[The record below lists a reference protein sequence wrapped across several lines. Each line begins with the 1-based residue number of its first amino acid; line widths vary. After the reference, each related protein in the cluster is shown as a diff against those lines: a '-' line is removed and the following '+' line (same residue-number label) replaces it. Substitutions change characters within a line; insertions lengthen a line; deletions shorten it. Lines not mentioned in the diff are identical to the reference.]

1 MKYLCLLLVI
11 TSVLPMK
18 SVVAQNS
25 RVSESNWYDLCKEI
39 NEKGATPVKASMIS
53 TLESPVNTLTGAV
66 SFDIPVHTIELGS
79 YSLPI
84 SLHYETSGF
93 RATDIASNIGLGWSI
108 NGIGCIA
115 RTIKGFRDDFDNVGY
130 DTGGF
135 DYIEFLMDE
144 ENLNEENFDEE
155 NFDEEAFKESFPK
168 LVNLTDGGF
177 DGEPD
182 LYSFNFAGHSGS
194 FINNVDK
201 YGRITN
207 FNEHNIKIERG
218 NDEYAFSIT
227 DEVGNIYYFGG
238 GNSNERIDFYKN
250 RQSCMKESY
259 WESMESLQIRFA
271 SGDLGTDNEGD
282 DDYDIT
288 WHLSRIEVASSDYV
302 IDFEYAHDSVRVYL
316 GTDEMYMFGHPFI
329 NAASLE
335 ASKEFGWVAHRFNRF
350 KYAKMPRITK
360 ITWKKGNSELGSI
373 IFVPESDYRFDLQ
386 NDAAT
391 HHGGHA
397 ISQIK
402 VMNSDNSVNN
412 YIYLKHS
419 YNGSSYNGKTIL
431 DKGIDYS
438 FYNTLFLDKL
448 YYLDSNDNLLYSY
461 EFSYDGEYKK
471 IARNTSYIDMWGYVN
486 NDNAD
491 SDSHSACRLIKPKI
505 FYYENG
511 KDNPL
516 YNSVYSAWKRHG
528 EEPTYIL
535 DGYDMTPNETLTVK
549 HTLSSVKTPCGGIVS
564 FGYEPNNF
572 YFDSQTITG
581 PGVRVKTV
589 TYDGGYMNHQYKW
602 RKKYSYTDDN
612 GVTSGRVTSIP
623 DYGYFNAIAY
633 VENWQNINGP
643 HDNEYNRNIFTTRQ
657 FSTVSD
663 MTGTSQSVVRYSKVT
678 VTDEGMGNT
687 DGKIGK
693 TEYHY
698 RLGWNAGEDSI
709 CIGNNEYVHRTK
721 TRRASYVQIIEL
733 GVYDASPYYTLQ
745 HKDSSPKFTEP
756 ITSWCGD
763 YLTKE
768 IKYDLNGK
776 PVESTEYKYSLHP
789 SNKTFAYLQSKYYI
803 RYDVPWAIL
812 DFETGS
818 IVDKFYNFQLDIL
831 WGANYYR
838 TGSRRLD
845 AIIQTRYSGET
856 SNKTI
861 KTFDYY
867 NVGDVVNVVKS
878 ETVTNSDGN
887 TVRNNYTYPFNYNVS
902 PLNSMTNKNMLM
914 TPVEQYT
921 SVNGMVTDG
930 AFVEYKE
937 HGIFIKPDKAFRLHT
952 TRPLS
957 DFSPSN
963 PGGNHDSRYDETI
976 SIKWDDTHANII
988 ETREEG
994 DVTTTYIWGY
1004 HNSLLVAKIEN
1015 ATYAEVT
1022 SYCNPEE
1029 LQEKTNKELVE
1040 IFQYLRENLPNA
1052 MVTSYTY
1059 DTARNLLS
1067 VTDPSGKTASYEY
1080 DSASRLKITRDVE
1093 DNIINKYEYHYG
1105 SSKQ

>member
-1 MKYLCLLLVI
+1 MGTCFVGKRMKYLCLLLVI
-11 TSVLPMK
+11 TSVLPTK
-18 SVVAQNS
+18 SIVAQNS

-39 NEKGATPVKASMIS
+39 NEKGATPVKASMTS

-66 SFDIPVHTIELGS
+66 NFDIPIHTIELGS

-93 RATDIASNIGLGWSI
+93 KATDIASNVGLGWSI

-115 RTIKGFRDDFDNVGY
+115 RTIKGFKDDFSEVGY
-130 DTGGF
+130 DEGGF
-135 DYIEFLMDE
+135 DYISFLMDE
-144 ENLNEENFDEE
+144 DSLNEDNF
-155 NFDEEAFKESFPK
+155 SK
-168 LVNLTDGGF
+168 LVNLTEGGF

-194 FINNVDK
+194 FINNISG
-201 YGRITN
+201 YGRIIN
-207 FNEHNIKIERG
+207 FNEHNIKINREDG
-218 NDEYAFSIT
+218 EYAFSIT

-238 GNSNERIDFYKN
+238 GNSNEHVDLYKN
-250 RQSCMKESY
+250 RQSCMKETY
-259 WESMESLQIRFA
+259 WNDYKSFQTRFA
-271 SGDLGTDNEGD
+271 SGNLPEDNEWD
-282 DDYDIT
+282 TNYDIA
-288 WHLSRIEVASSDYV
+288 WHLSKIEVASSDYV
-302 IDFEYAHDSVRVYL
+302 IDFEYVHDSVKVYL
-316 GTDEMYMFGHPFI
+316 GTDETYMFGNPFKGP
-329 NAASLE
+329 S
-335 ASKEFGWVAHRFNRF
+335 SFGVDQNTFDWVAHRYNRF
-350 KYAKMPRITK
+350 KYAKIPRINR
-360 ITWKKGNSELGSI
+360 ISWKKGDSELGSI
-373 IFVPESDYRFDLQ
+373 VFVPEDKYRSDLQ
-386 NDAAT
+386 NDKDAKCP
-391 HHGGHA
+391 GGYA
-397 ISQIK
+397 IRQIK

-412 YIYLKHS
+412 YIYLQHS
-419 YNGSSYNGKTIL
+419 YNGSTIPINGNSSYL
-431 DKGIDYS
+431 YLQS
-438 FYNTLFLDKL
+438 FYITLFLDKL
-448 YYLDSNDNLLYSY
+448 YCYDSGGNHLYSY
-461 EFSYDGEYKK
+461 EFSYDGED
-471 IARNTSYIDMWGYVN
+471 IRFARNTSCIDMWGYVN
-486 NDNAD
+486 DYNATAYQ
-491 SDSHSACRLIKPKI
+491 STSACRLIKPKI

-511 KDNPL
+511 NDNPL
-516 YNSVYSAWKRHG
+516 YNSVYSAWERYG
-528 EEPTYIL
+528 EQPTYIL
-535 DGYDMTPNETLTVK
+535 DGHDMTPVEAWTVK
-549 HTLSSVKTPCGGIVS
+549 HTLSSVKTPCGGVVS
-564 FGYEPNNF
+564 FGYESNDF

-589 TYDGGYMNHQYKW
+589 TYDGGYTDYPYKW

-612 GVTSGRVTSIP
+612 GVTSGKVTSIP
-623 DYGYFNAIAY
+623 DYGFFNATAY
-633 VENWQNINGP
+633 VKRWNLINGEQ
-643 HDNEYNRNIFTTRQ
+643 DDEYNRNIFTARQ

-678 VTDEGMGNT
+678 VTDEGIGGT

-693 TEYHY
+693 TEFYY

-709 CIGNNEYVHRTK
+709 YIGDNEYIHRTE

-733 GVYDASPYYTLQ
+733 GVDDVLPYYTLQ

-768 IKYDLNGK
+768 IKYDLNDK

-789 SNKTFAYLQSKYYI
+789 SVKSFPYLQSKYYI
-803 RYDVPWAIL
+803 KYDVPWAIL
-812 DFETGS
+812 DEYES
-818 IVDKFYNFQLDIL
+818 IADEFYNFQLDIL

-845 AIIQTRYSGET
+845 TIIQTRYNGGT
-856 SNKTI
+856 NNQTI

-867 NVGDVVNVVKS
+867 NVGDVVNVVKRK
-878 ETVTNSDGN
+878 TITNSDGN

-902 PLNSMTNKNMLM
+902 PFNIMTDKNMLM
-914 TPVEQYT
+914 MPVEQYT
-921 SVNGMVTDG
+921 SVNGKVTDG

-952 TRPLS
+952 TKPLS

-963 PGGNHDSRYDETI
+963 QGDSHDSRYDEVV
-976 SIKWDDTHANII
+976 SVRWDDVHANII

-994 DVTTTYIWGY
+994 NVTTTYIWGY

-1015 ATYAEVT
+1015 ATYEEVT
-1022 SYCNPEE
+1022 SHCNPEE
-1029 LQEKTNKELVE
+1029 LQEKTNEELVE
-1040 IFQYLRENLPNA
+1040 TFQRLRGDLPNA

-1080 DSASRLKITRDVE
+1080 DSASRLKIIRDVE

>member
-11 TSVLPMK
+11 ITSVLPTK
-18 SVVAQNS
+18 SIVAQNGTPPAS
-25 RVSESNWYDLCKEI
+25 DWYDLCKGI
-39 NEKGATPVKASMIS
+39 NEKGATPIKASMAS

-108 NGIGCIA
+108 NGIGCIT
-115 RTIKGFRDDFDNVGY
+115 RTIKGFRDDSLQGY
-130 DTGGF
+130 DNGSF
-135 DYIEFLMDE
+135 DYIGFLMDE
-144 ENLNEENFDEE
+144 ENLNIDN
-155 NFDEEAFKESFPK
+155 FPK
-168 LVNLTDGGF
+168 LINLTEGCY

-182 LYSFNFAGHSGS
+182 LYSFHFAGHSGS
-194 FINNVDK
+194 FINNVDD
-201 YGRITN
+201 YGRIIN

-238 GNSNERIDFYKN
+238 GNSNEHIDVYKN
-250 RQSCMKESY
+250 RQSCMTESY
-259 WESMESLQIRFA
+259 WNSYESLQIRFA
-271 SGDLGTDNEGD
+271 SGNSGKDNELD
-282 DDYDIT
+282 NDYDIA
-288 WHLSRIEVASSDYV
+288 WHLSKIEIASSDYV
-302 IDFEYAHDSVRVYL
+302 IDFEYAHDAVKIYL
-316 GTDEMYMFGHPFI
+316 GTDETYMYGHPFRD
-329 NAASLE
+329 AAIYTPSN
-335 ASKEFGWVAHRFNRF
+335 SFNWVAHRFNRF
-350 KYAKMPRITK
+350 KYAKIPRISK
-360 ITWKKGNSELGSI
+360 ISWKKGNSELGSI
-373 IFVPESDYRFDLQ
+373 IFVPENEYRYDLQ
-386 NDAAT
+386 NDKDAN
-391 HHGGHA
+391 HPGGYA
-397 ISQIK
+397 IMQIK
-402 VMNSDNSVNN
+402 VMNSDGSVNN
-412 YIYLKHS
+412 CIYLQH
-419 YNGSSYNGKTIL
+419 SYNGKTIPTNN
-431 DKGIDYS
+431 DCDPS

-448 YYLDSNDNLLYSY
+448 YCCDSDENTLYSY
-461 EFSYDGEYKK
+461 KFSYDGEHSKF
-471 IARNTSYIDMWGYVN
+471 ARNTSYIDMWGYI
-486 NDNAD
+486 NDNKA
-491 SDSHSACRLIKPKI
+491 SATDPASVCRLIKPKI

-511 KDNPL
+511 NDNSL
-516 YNSVYSAWKRHG
+516 YNSVYSAWERHG
-528 EEPTYIL
+528 ERPTYTL
-535 DGYDMTPNETLTVK
+535 EGYDMTPNETLTVK

-564 FGYEPNNF
+564 FGYEPNDF

-581 PGVRVKTV
+581 PGLRVKTV
-589 TYDGGYMNHQYKW
+589 TYDGGYTDYPYKW

-612 GVTSGRVTSIP
+612 GVTSGKVTSIP
-623 DYGYFNAIAY
+623 DYGFFNATAY
-633 VENWQNINGP
+633 VKRWNLINGEQG
-643 HDNEYNRNIFTTRQ
+643 DEYNRNVFTARQ

-721 TRRASYVQIIEL
+721 TRRTAYLQSLALGEINANLSFYVNLRHE
-733 GVYDASPYYTLQ
+733 
-745 HKDSSPKFTEP
+745 DSFPKFTEP

-763 YLTKE
+763 FLSEKLIYGSDGRL
-768 IKYDLNGK
+768 
-776 PVESTEYKYSLHP
+776 VESTEYQYSLHP

-812 DFETGS
+812 DFETGF